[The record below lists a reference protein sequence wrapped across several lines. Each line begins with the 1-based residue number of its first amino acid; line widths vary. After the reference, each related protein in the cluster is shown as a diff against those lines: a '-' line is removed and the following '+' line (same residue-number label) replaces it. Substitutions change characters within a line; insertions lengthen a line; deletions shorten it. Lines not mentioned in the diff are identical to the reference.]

1 MDGDRRP
8 GRHDAGEATP
18 QTALRV
24 AKPTRVRLAWA
35 LGALAVIVVVAT
47 LLLILQARGAQLPPG
62 FRTAGIVETLQFL
75 GPAIVGA
82 VLAARRPANPIGWL
96 LLGLGLCFALYPLV
110 VMYVTTALVV
120 VPGGLP
126 GVRWVAWVGNWIWV
140 PAHGCIALLFLL
152 FPNGR
157 LLSPRWRPVAWS
169 ALGAAAVLAIAAACY
184 PGPLEV
190 GRLTPDTEVLPGFD
204 NPLGVAA
211 FGPSLPVM
219 LVVIQ
224 AVAVLGIVSLAL
236 RFRRSRGEERQQLKW
251 VAYAGLFYGLQTVVL
266 VVGNASGLLSQEGM
280 PWLDV
285 LDYAT
290 AFGLLLAIAVAVLKY
305 RLYDIDRIINR
316 TLVYGLLTAALG
328 LCYVAGSLL
337 FVLVAGASADP
348 PSWLVAATTLAAAA
362 VFRPARRRIQATV
375 DRRFNRRRYHAAR
388 TIEAFSA
395 RLRDEVDLDTL
406 SAELLAVVD
415 RTMEPTRASLW
426 LRPPMERSGHAIDA
440 YASIR

>member
-1 MDGDRRP
+1 
-8 GRHDAGEATP
+8 
-18 QTALRV
+18 
-24 AKPTRVRLAWA
+24 
-35 LGALAVIVVVAT
+35 
-47 LLLILQARGAQLPPG
+47 
-62 FRTAGIVETLQFL
+62 
-75 GPAIVGA
+75 
-82 VLAARRPANPIGWL
+82 
-96 LLGLGLCFALYPLV
+96 V
-110 VMYVTTALVV
+110 VMYVTTAMFVA
-120 VPGGLP
+120 PGGLP

-140 PAHGCIALLFLL
+140 PAHGCIALVFLL
-152 FPNGR
+152 FPNGQ

-169 ALGAAAVLAIAAACY
+169 ALGATAVLLVAAACY

-190 GRLTPDTEVLPGFD
+190 GRLTPDDEALPGFD

-211 FGPSLPVM
+211 FGPVLAAM
-219 LVVIQ
+219 VVAVQ
-224 AVAVLGIVSLAL
+224 AIEVLGIASLAL

-251 VAYAGLFYGLQTVVL
+251 VAYAGLLFGLPTVVL
-266 VVGNASGLLSQEGM
+266 VVGHASGLIREEGTL
-280 PWLDV
+280 WLDV

-290 AFGLLLAIAVAVLKY
+290 ALGLLIAIAVAVLKY

-316 TLVYGLLTAALG
+316 TMVYGLLTAILG

-337 FVLVAGASADP
+337 FVLVAGAGSDP
-348 PSWLVAATTLAAAA
+348 PRWLVAAATLAAAA

-426 LRPPMERSGHAIDA
+426 LRPPIERSRHSID
-440 YASIR
+440 